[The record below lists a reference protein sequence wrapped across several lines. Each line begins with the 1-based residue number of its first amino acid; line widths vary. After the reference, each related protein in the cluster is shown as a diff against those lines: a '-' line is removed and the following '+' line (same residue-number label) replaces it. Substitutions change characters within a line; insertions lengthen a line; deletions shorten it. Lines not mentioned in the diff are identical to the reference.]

1 MRQEAPCMEIRSS
14 HRESRT
20 GKRRELVEKRR
31 VLRLLTNPEVRRKI
45 LLRRAYR
52 NLSRWQR
59 FMIFM
64 GWAEFLLEDGEA
76 SPEYR
81 IHWAGVVVW
90 VVWVFALCLV
100 AFLIIT

>member
-45 LLRRAYR
+45 LFVGRIG
-52 NLSRWQR
+52 
-59 FMIFM
+59 IF
-64 GWAEFLLEDGEA
+64 
-76 SPEYR
+76 
-81 IHWAGVVVW
+81 HAGSGS
-90 VVWVFALCLV
+90 
-100 AFLIIT
+100 